1 MKRTFTVLSALLA
14 ATASLFAADS
24 LRLKDGDRVVFY
36 GDSITDQRLY
46 TVITET
52 YLVTRYPNL
61 NLSFTHSGWG
71 GDRVTGGGGGPID
84 ERLNR
89 DVLAYKPTVMSIML
103 GMNDGSYRAETEETD
118 RVYFNGMRHIVDT
131 VKAADP
137 AVRITLIEPS
147 PYDDVTRPPTFPGGY
162 NEVMLSFSKWLANY
176 GAQNGME
183 LSDFNRPMT
192 AMLRKADD
200 LSPEEA
206 PKILPDRVHPS
217 FAGHLVMAEQLV
229 QTWGGRP
236 IVASVSIHTDG
247 KSEAKLVSA
256 EHAKV
261 SDLHR
266 GATLS
271 WTEMDES
278 LPLPFFQW
286 EQRGGGGGLVAL
298 VLRSSDVTEKMN
310 EEPLVVTGLHDGV
323 YSIKVDGATVGTFNN
338 GELARGVNLAIL
350 KTPMTEQA
358 KQVYD
363 LTVSHCD
370 VHNERWRTIQVPLA
384 KYDLPQSEPA
394 MTAADTLEQAIIE
407 KRHTAAQPTA
417 HHFEVVA
424 VE

>member
-1 MKRTFTVLSALLA
+1 M
-14 ATASLFAADS
+14 
-24 LRLKDGDRVVFY
+24 FY

-61 NLSFTHSGWG
+61 NISFTHSGWG
-71 GDRVTGGGGGPID
+71 GDKVSGGGGGPID

-89 DVLAYKPTVMSIML
+89 DVLPYKPTVMSIML
-103 GMNDGSYRAETEETD
+103 GMNDGLYRAETEETD
-118 RVYFNGMRHIVDT
+118 RVYFDGMRHIVDT

-137 AVRITLIEPS
+137 GVRITLIEPS
-147 PYDDVTRPPTFPGGY
+147 PYDDVTRLPMFPGGY
-162 NEVMLSFSKWLANY
+162 NEVLLSFSKWLANY
-176 GAQNGME
+176 ATQNQGTQNGME

-192 AMLRKADD
+192 AMLRKADEI
-200 LSPEEA
+200 SPAEA
-206 PKILPDRVHPS
+206 QKLLPDRVHPS
-217 FAGHLVMAEQLV
+217 FAGHLVMAEQLLE
-229 QTWGGRP
+229 TWGARP
-236 IVASVSIHTDG
+236 IVASVSIHTAG
-247 KSEAKLVSA
+247 TSEAKLVSA
-256 EHAKV
+256 EHAQV

-271 WTEMDES
+271 WTEMDDS

-286 EQRGGGGGLVAL
+286 EQRGGGPMAL
-298 VLRSSDVTEKMN
+298 VLKSSDVTEKMN
-310 EEPLVVTGLHDGV
+310 EEPLVITGLHDGV
-323 YSIKVDGATVGTFNN
+323 YSVKIDGATVGTFNN
-338 GELARGVNLAIL
+338 GELAHGVNLAIL

-384 KYDLPQSEPA
+384 KYNLPQSEPA

-407 KRHTAAQPTA
+407 KRHTAAQPVV

>member
-1 MKRTFTVLSALLA
+1 LKRTLTVLSALLA
-14 ATASLFAADS
+14 ATSSLFAADS

-61 NLSFTHSGWG
+61 NISFTHSGWG
-71 GDRVTGGGGGPID
+71 GDRVSGGGGGPID

-137 AVRITLIEPS
+137 GVRITLIEPS
-147 PYDDVTRPPTFPGGY
+147 PYDDVTRLPMFPGGY
-162 NEVMLSFSKWLANY
+162 NEVLLSFSKWLANY

-206 PKILPDRVHPS
+206 QKILPDRVHPS

-236 IVASVSIHTDG
+236 IVASVSIHTAGASD
-247 KSEAKLVSA
+247 AKLVSA

-261 SDLHR
+261 SDLHG

-271 WTEMDES
+271 WTEMDEA
-278 LPLPFFQW
+278 LPLPFPEW
-286 EQRGGGGGLVAL
+286 EQRGGGGLVAL
-298 VLRSSDVTEKMN
+298 VLKSSDVTEKMN

-323 YSIKVDGATVGTFNN
+323 YSVKVDGATVGTFNN

-384 KYDLPQSEPA
+384 KYDFPQSEPA